1 ARACRRLP
9 PTMGYAVLLLLAALT
24 LAGLSFAQLSSDRRQ
39 TYVVSGTVVN
49 AVTGEA
55 ISRALVRATGQS
67 SRSAFSDS
75 EGRFQFE
82 DLPAGQIML
91 IAQNPATPTNR
102 TASYYVRSTSV
113 RRPPR
118 KQSNSRLC
126 RLSSAGSAMPP
137 ASPSNISRYVW
148 HAEVCATAAR
158 SGSRAA

>member
-1 ARACRRLP
+1 
-9 PTMGYAVLLLLAALT
+9 MLLAALT

-67 SRSAFSDS
+67 SGSAFSDS

-91 IAQNPATPTNR
+91 IAQKPGYTNEQNGELL
-102 TASYYVRSTSV
+102 
-113 RRPPR
+113 RP
-118 KQSNSRLC
+118 
-126 RLSSAGSAMPP
+126 
-137 ASPSNISRYVW
+137 I
-148 HAEVCATAAR
+148 
-158 SGSRAA
+158 